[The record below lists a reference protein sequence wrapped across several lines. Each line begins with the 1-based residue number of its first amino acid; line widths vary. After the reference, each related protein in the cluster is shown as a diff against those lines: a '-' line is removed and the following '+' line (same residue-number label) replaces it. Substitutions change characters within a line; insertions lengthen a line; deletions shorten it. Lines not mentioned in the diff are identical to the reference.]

1 MLMPILPLYAK
12 ILTGSTASAVSIF
25 AFRDIIQIF
34 MRIPSGSLSDR
45 IGRKPVMLLGAGCL
59 TITQLLYYF
68 SNNFLSLTGAVILQG
83 LGMALY
89 NPPSQTLFSELAPKG
104 KLGETIGY
112 WNMTMGLRSLVAP
125 VAGGLLAESFPTYR
139 PIFLIT
145 CSITLIGG
153 LLIASFLPETNPQKE
168 KSHYLSELKSALKHI
183 VEIPK
188 TLRISFSN
196 RKILSASIAGFV
208 RGFITG
214 PFNSYFTIYA
224 SGIGLSESVIGSFY
238 TARSLPTFSTPL
250 LGRVSDRIGRLTPIL
265 TGLLSY
271 LILLALIPSTSNY
284 LLLLLL
290 FVGLGISGRL
300 TNISTMAGVAEG
312 SVKGKRGAG
321 LGVWGTMLRLGMAF
335 GSLVIG
341 AFVSYFPINW
351 VFYFASSVGILG
363 IILIIFTSR
372 RGK

>member
-1 MLMPILPLYAK
+1 
-12 ILTGSTASAVSIF
+12 
-25 AFRDIIQIF
+25 
-34 MRIPSGSLSDR
+34 
-45 IGRKPVMLLGAGCL
+45 
-59 TITQLLYYF
+59 
-68 SNNFLSLTGAVILQG
+68 
-83 LGMALY
+83 
-89 NPPSQTLFSELAPKG
+89 
-104 KLGETIGY
+104 
-112 WNMTMGLRSLVAP
+112 MTMGLRSLVAP
-125 VAGGLLAESFPTYR
+125 VSGGLLAEFFPTYR

-145 CSITLIGG
+145 CSVTLIGG
-153 LLIASFLPETNPQKE
+153 LLIASFLPETNPQTE
-168 KSHYLSELKSALKHI
+168 RRHYLNEFKGVLKRI

-188 TLRISFSN
+188 TLRMAFGN

-238 TARSLPTFSTPL
+238 TARSLPTFGTPL

-284 LLLLLL
+284 LLLMLL
-290 FVGLGISGRL
+290 FVGLGISGRMI
-300 TNISTMAGVAEG
+300 NISTMAGVAEG
-312 SVKGKRGAG
+312 SDRGKRGAG

-341 AFVSYFPINW
+341 TFVSYFPINW
-351 VFYFASSVGILG
+351 VFYFASSVGLLG
-363 IILIIFTSR
+363 VTLIVLTSQG
-372 RGK
+372 GK